1 MIFVS
6 YFELKAAGKLW
17 REVVGPYKSSTQ
29 GITHPTKWLEVLLV
43 LLSIL
48 WFSCSL
54 LVANAFARELGLMG
68 QPFINMNKWAQG
80 RLMFVGI
87 AGSLWVVIVVLALI
101 LQSRKTQSFTQ
112 VATIFAINVVLFG
125 AALVCSFYQIPKL

>member
-1 MIFVS
+1 MS
-6 YFELKAAGKLW
+6 N
-17 REVVGPYKSSTQ
+17 PYKSSTQ

-54 LVANAFARELGLMG
+54 LAANVFARELGLMG
-68 QPFINMNKWAQG
+68 QPFINMNRWAQG
-80 RLMFVGI
+80 RIMFVAI

-125 AALVCSFYQIPKL
+125 AALVCAFYQIPKL